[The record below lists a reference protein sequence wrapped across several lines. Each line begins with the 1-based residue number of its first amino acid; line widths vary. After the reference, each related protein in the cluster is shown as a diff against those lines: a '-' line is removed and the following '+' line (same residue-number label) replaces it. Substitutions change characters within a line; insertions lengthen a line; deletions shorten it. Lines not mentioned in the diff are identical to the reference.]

1 MKNKLVQ
8 IYSILDNKFYFRL
21 FYLFV
26 SLTVVTILKVI
37 PGINIL
43 SKAALAWG
51 ILLIAFMVFNDYK
64 KRKIYAFDIP
74 IGIFVITTLFFNL
87 FCYRSSENLKIWIVN
102 LVLFMSVFTVDVF
115 RNKKMMIKEM
125 KIITYFYVIF
135 MFISSV
141 ISLFMKFLNKSV
153 TINEYVF
160 EGSRGGVFE
169 NPNAISIA
177 AAIAIVMSMY
187 LHHTTK
193 HYRLKMFLTVNIVTQ
208 LMTMILFNGRSS
220 FLVVIAVI
228 YCFVFIYSNNKYI
241 RAALLIV
248 PLLACI
254 AAVNFEGTHIRDF
267 TSGRT
272 SLWESAAIVIEEHPV
287 TGVGYSGMV
296 DSVTNARE
304 TDDLPGISTGRLHNI
319 YVETATVNGII
330 SLSMILIFIILLF
343 IFLINHIDYMRKKEK
358 FEMTI
363 MTSMILGILSV
374 NLFESTLIYIVS
386 FISMIFWIYSGYLVS
401 IMGNRNIE

>member
-1 MKNKLVQ
+1 MKDKLAQ

-51 ILLIAFMVFNDYK
+51 ILLIVFMAFNDYK

-74 IGIFVITTLFFNL
+74 IGVFMIITLFFNL

-135 MFISSV
+135 MCIASV
-141 ISLFMKFLNKSV
+141 ISLFMKFLNISI
-153 TINEYVF
+153 TIKDYIF
-160 EGSRGGVFE
+160 EGTKGGVFE

-193 HYRLKMFLTVNIVTQ
+193 HYRLKMFLTANIVIQ
-208 LMTMILFNGRSS
+208 VMTMFLFNGRSS

-228 YCFVFIYSNNKYI
+228 YCFMFIYSSNKYI
-241 RAALLIV
+241 RAALLII

-254 AAVNFEGTHIRDF
+254 AAVNFEGSHIRDF

-272 SLWESAAIVIEEHPV
+272 SLWESAAIVIEEHPL
-287 TGVGYSGMV
+287 TGVGYSDMV

-343 IFLINHIDYMRKKEK
+343 IFMINQIDHMRKKEK

>member
-141 ISLFMKFLNKSV
+141 ISLLTISLLISSV
-153 TINEYVF
+153 IPYL
-160 EGSRGGVFE
+160 
-169 NPNAISIA
+169 
-177 AAIAIVMSMY
+177 AAIY
-187 LHHTTK
+187 L
-193 HYRLKMFLTVNIVTQ
+193 
-208 LMTMILFNGRSS
+208 
-220 FLVVIAVI
+220 
-228 YCFVFIYSNNKYI
+228 
-241 RAALLIV
+241 
-248 PLLACI
+248 
-254 AAVNFEGTHIRDF
+254 
-267 TSGRT
+267 
-272 SLWESAAIVIEEHPV
+272 
-287 TGVGYSGMV
+287 
-296 DSVTNARE
+296 
-304 TDDLPGISTGRLHNI
+304 
-319 YVETATVNGII
+319 
-330 SLSMILIFIILLF
+330 
-343 IFLINHIDYMRKKEK
+343 
-358 FEMTI
+358 
-363 MTSMILGILSV
+363 
-374 NLFESTLIYIVS
+374 
-386 FISMIFWIYSGYLVS
+386 
-401 IMGNRNIE
+401 

>member
-1 MKNKLVQ
+1 MKDKLIQ
-8 IYSILDNKFYFRL
+8 IYNILDNKFYFRL

-26 SLTVVTILKVI
+26 SLTLVTILKVI

-51 ILLIAFMVFNDYK
+51 ILLIVFMAFNDYK

-74 IGIFVITTLFFNL
+74 IAVFVIITLFFNL

-153 TINEYVF
+153 IIKDYVF
-160 EGSRGGVFE
+160 EGTKGGVFE

-187 LHHTTK
+187 LYHTTK
-193 HYRLKMFLTVNIVTQ
+193 HYRLKIFLTVNIVIQ
-208 LMTMILFNGRSS
+208 IMTMFLFNGRSS

-228 YCFVFIYSNNKYI
+228 YCFMFIYSNNKYMRI
-241 RAALLIV
+241 AILIV

-254 AAVNFEGTHIRDF
+254 AAVNIEGTRIRDF

-272 SLWESAAIVIEEHPV
+272 SLWESASIVIEEHPV
-287 TGVGYSGMV
+287 TGVGYSDMV
-296 DSVTNARE
+296 DSVINARE

-330 SLSMILIFIILLF
+330 SLSMILIFVILLF
-343 IFLINHIDYMRKKEK
+343 IFIINHIDHMRKKEK